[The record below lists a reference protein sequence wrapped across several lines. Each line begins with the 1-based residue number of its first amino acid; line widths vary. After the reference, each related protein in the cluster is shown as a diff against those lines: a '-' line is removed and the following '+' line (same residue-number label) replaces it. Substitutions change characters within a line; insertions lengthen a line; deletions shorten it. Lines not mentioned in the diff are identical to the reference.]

1 MVFGKVHSFSRDLQS
16 TIPLHYNVDDL
27 WLAGQRYIYIYIYIH
42 VQKIFMS
49 TYIDTSFL
57 FKINP
62 NTVDMDFRGLKMASN
77 FKNRSLKRLK
87 CEHDGTGVMTDTE
100 WRNGCWSYSPGSA
113 CRWYLG
119 LCAFSICTCTTLE
132 SRILW
137 PVYGFQPRNMMGWPT
152 SLHWRYQILRSF
164 FNLSTITPSLS
175 RSKRWAWVTGSKVM
189 WLCHATSLMWK
200 TDYITT
206 APIS

>member
-27 WLAGQRYIYIYIYIH
+27 WLAGQIYIYIH

-49 TYIDTSFL
+49 TYMDTSFL

-137 PVYGFQPRNMMGWPT
+137 PVYEFQPKVRNHDGMANQPALKVSDFEKLFQLVHHYSIAIQIQAM
-152 SLHWRYQILRSF
+152 SLGHW
-164 FNLSTITPSLS
+164 
-175 RSKRWAWVTGSKVM
+175 K
-189 WLCHATSLMWK
+189 
-200 TDYITT
+200 
-206 APIS
+206 